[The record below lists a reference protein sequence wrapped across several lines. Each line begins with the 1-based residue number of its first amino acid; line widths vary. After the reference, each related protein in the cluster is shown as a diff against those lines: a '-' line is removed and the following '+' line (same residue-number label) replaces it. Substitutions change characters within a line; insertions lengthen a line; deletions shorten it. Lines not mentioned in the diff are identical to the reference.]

1 VHDGNTQGHRLTHDH
16 TLDHMTIKPD
26 AAAHAAELEKL
37 TQSLVRE
44 RDVRLQGEAAT
55 ENRLR
60 QLQVLEAVTAAANES
75 DTLEQALQFAVDEIC
90 RYTGW
95 PLGHCF
101 HVRKSAKPSVL
112 VSSGIWHGANR
123 PEFSTFRCMSSDP
136 QFHAEQD
143 LPGRVL
149 SEAAPVWLVNLG
161 ADRDAP
167 RADIARSIGIRA
179 AIAFPVMS
187 GGDVVAVL
195 EFFSVRILSLDDQLL
210 RLMDLMRQIGTR
222 LGRVAERAQAQR
234 RLAHDASH
242 DALTGLPNRNLF
254 LQQLDLALQRQW
266 EDDNARFAVLFIDL
280 DRFKIV
286 NDSLG
291 HLAGDRMII
300 QVAARLRNALRPDH
314 PGSSELSAS
323 VSGVDG
329 ISPSYTLARMGGDEF
344 TVLLSDIDD
353 VGEAVRIAERIQAAM
368 ALPFLIRDQEIYA
381 SASTGIVFGDIGHTL
396 ADEVLRDADLAMYR
410 AKAMGKSRYEVFDRS
425 MRKGAVSRLAVETAL
440 RHALKNNEFVLHYQ
454 PIIELQAGTIV
465 GVEALVRWQRGPG
478 ELVYP
483 GDFIDVA
490 EDTGLILY
498 IGMWVLREACRQMH
512 QWHRQFPRAKPLTI
526 SVNISPRQFVQ
537 PNLVD
542 QIKQIV
548 AETGIDPN
556 TLRLEITESVT
567 MGDVERT
574 IRILTQ
580 LREIGVRFS
589 VDDFGTGYSSLSY
602 LHRFPL
608 DVLKIDRSFV
618 MRMNEDHERL
628 QIVQTIMTLARNL
641 GIEVVAEGTETEL
654 QVDHLRNIGCDFGQG
669 FFFSRALA
677 PETVTDLLYVPH
689 HVLKT
694 AFVNS
699 LQTAQN

>member
-1 VHDGNTQGHRLTHDH
+1 
-16 TLDHMTIKPD
+16 MTIKPD
-26 AAAHAAELEKL
+26 AATHAAELEKL

-44 RDVRLQGEAAT
+44 RDARLQADAAT
-55 ENRLR
+55 ESRLR
-60 QLQVLEAVTAAANES
+60 QLQVLEAVTATANEV
-75 DTLEQALQFAVDEIC
+75 DTLDQALQFAIDEIC

-101 HVRKSAKPSVL
+101 HVRKGIKSSAL
-112 VSSGIWHGANR
+112 VSSGIWYGANR
-123 PEFSTFRCMSSDP
+123 PEFSTFRCMSGDP
-136 QFHAEQD
+136 QFRAEQD

-149 SEAAPVWLVNLG
+149 KEAAPVWIVNLG
-161 ADRDAP
+161 ADRDAV
-167 RADIARSIGIRA
+167 RADIARSVGIRA

-195 EFFSVRILSLDDQLL
+195 EFFSVRILSLDDHLL
-210 RLMDLMRQIGTR
+210 RLMSLMRQIGTR
-222 LGRVAERAQAQR
+222 LGRVAERAQALR
-234 RLAHDASH
+234 RLAHDATH
-242 DALTGLPNRNLF
+242 DALTGLPNRSLF

-266 EDDNARFAVLFIDL
+266 DDENARFAVLFIDI

-314 PGSSELSAS
+314 PGLSSLPISSTSFTSSTEP
-323 VSGVDG
+323 GVDG
-329 ISPSYTLARMGGDEF
+329 VSPSYTLARMGGDEF

-353 VGEAVRIAERIQAAM
+353 VGEAVRIAERIQVAM

-381 SASTGIVFGDIGHTL
+381 SASTGIVFGDVGHTL

-465 GVEALVRWQRGPG
+465 GVEALVRWQRRPD

-512 QWHRQFPRAKPLTI
+512 QWHRQFPRAKPLTV

-537 PNLVD
+537 PNLVE

-574 IRILTQ
+574 IRILSQ

-641 GIEVVAEGTETEL
+641 GIEVVAEGTETEM

-699 LQTAQN
+699 LQTMQN

>member
-1 VHDGNTQGHRLTHDH
+1 
-16 TLDHMTIKPD
+16 MTTKPD
-26 AAAHAAELEKL
+26 AAAHAAQLEKL
-37 TQSLVRE
+37 TQSLMRE
-44 RDVRLQGEAAT
+44 RDARLQADAAT
-55 ENRLR
+55 ESRLR
-60 QLQVLEAVTAAANES
+60 QLQVLETITTAANDA
-75 DTLEQALQFAVDEIC
+75 DTLEQALQFAIDEIC

-101 HVRKSAKPSVL
+101 HVRKGAKPSVL

-123 PEFSTFRCMSSDP
+123 PEFSAFRCMSGDP
-136 QFHAEQD
+136 QFLAEQD

-149 SEAAPVWLVNLG
+149 KEAAPVWIVNLG
-161 ADRDAP
+161 ADRDAA
-167 RADIARSIGIRA
+167 RADVARSAGIRA

-195 EFFSVRILSLDDQLL
+195 EFFSVRILALDDHLL
-210 RLMDLMRQIGTR
+210 RLMNLMRQIGTR
-222 LGRVAERAQAQR
+222 LGRVAERAQALR

-242 DALTGLPNRNLF
+242 DALTGLPNRGLF

-314 PGSSELSAS
+314 PGLPTSSAS
-323 VSGVDG
+323 TVQPGADGV
-329 ISPSYTLARMGGDEF
+329 SPSHTLARMGGDEF

-353 VGEAVRIAERIQAAM
+353 VGTAVRIAERIQAAM

-381 SASTGIVFGDIGHTL
+381 SASTGIVFGDVGHTL

-465 GVEALVRWQRGPG
+465 GVEALVRWQRGPD

-537 PNLVD
+537 PNLVE

-574 IRILTQ
+574 IRILSQ

-641 GIEVVAEGTETEL
+641 GIEVVAEGTETEM

-689 HVLKT
+689 HVLNT

-699 LQTAQN
+699 LQAMQN

>member
-1 VHDGNTQGHRLTHDH
+1 
-16 TLDHMTIKPD
+16 MTTKPD

-44 RDVRLQGEAAT
+44 REARLQADAAT
-55 ENRLR
+55 ENRLHR
-60 QLQVLEAVTAAANES
+60 LQVLEAVTAAANEA
-75 DTLEQALQFAVDEIC
+75 DTLDQALQFAVDEIC

-101 HVRKSAKPSVL
+101 HVRKGAKPSSL

-123 PEFSTFRCMSSDP
+123 PEFSAFRCMSGDP
-136 QFHAEQD
+136 QFLAEQD

-149 SEAAPVWLVNLG
+149 KEVEPLWIVNFG
-161 ADRDAP
+161 ADRDVL
-167 RADIARSIGIRA
+167 RADVARAAGIRA
-179 AIAFPVMS
+179 AISFPVMS

-195 EFFSVRILSLDDQLL
+195 EFFSVRILSLDDHLL
-210 RLMDLMRQIGTR
+210 RLMNLMRQIGTR
-222 LGRVAERAQAQR
+222 LGRVAERTQALR
-234 RLAHDASH
+234 RLAHDASR
-242 DALTGLPNRNLF
+242 DTLTGLANRSLF
-254 LQQLDLALQRQW
+254 LQQLQQALQRQW
-266 EDDNARFAVLFIDL
+266 DDDNARFAVLFIDL

-291 HLAGDRMII
+291 HLAGDGMII
-300 QVAARLRNALRPDH
+300 QVAARLKNALRPDH
-314 PGSSELSAS
+314 PASSAEPGAG
-323 VSGVDG
+323 GVNPG
-329 ISPSYTLARMGGDEF
+329 YTLARMGGDEF

-353 VGEAVRIAERIQAAM
+353 VSEAARIAERIQAAM

-381 SASTGIVFGDIGHTL
+381 SASIGIVLGDVGHTL
-396 ADEVLRDADLAMYR
+396 ADEVLRDADLAVCR

-454 PIIELQAGTIV
+454 PIIELQGGTIV
-465 GVEALVRWQRGPG
+465 GVEALVRWQRGPD

-490 EDTGLILY
+490 EDTGLILH

-618 MRMNEDHERL
+618 MRMNEDRERL

-669 FFFSRALA
+669 FSFRARWRRRR
-677 PETVTDLLYVPH
+677 
-689 HVLKT
+689 
-694 AFVNS
+694 
-699 LQTAQN
+699 

>member
-1 VHDGNTQGHRLTHDH
+1 
-16 TLDHMTIKPD
+16 MTTKPD

-44 RDVRLQGEAAT
+44 RDARVQADAAM
-55 ENRLR
+55 EGRLR
-60 QLQVLEAVTAAANES
+60 RLQVLEAVTAAANEA
-75 DTLEQALQFAVDEIC
+75 DRLDQALQFAVDEIC

-101 HVRKSAKPSVL
+101 HVRKGAKPSAL

-123 PEFSTFRCMSSDP
+123 SEFSAFRCMSGDP
-136 QFHAEQD
+136 QFLAEQD

-149 SEAAPVWLVNLG
+149 KEAAPLWIVNFG
-161 ADRDAP
+161 ADRDAL
-167 RADIARSIGIRA
+167 RADVARAVGIRA

-187 GGDVVAVL
+187 GGEVIAVL

-210 RLMDLMRQIGTR
+210 RLMNLMRQIGTR
-222 LGRVAERAQAQR
+222 LGRVAERTQAVC
-234 RLAHDASH
+234 RLAYDASH
-242 DALTGLPNRNLF
+242 DALTGLANRSLF
-254 LQQLDLALQRQW
+254 LQQLEQALQRQW
-266 EDDNARFAVLFIDL
+266 DDDNARFAVLFIDL

-291 HLAGDRMII
+291 HLAGDAMII
-300 QVAARLRNALRPDH
+300 QVAARLKNALRPDH
-314 PGSSELSAS
+314 PASSAEQGAG
-323 VSGVDG
+323 GVNPG
-329 ISPSYTLARMGGDEF
+329 YTLARMGGDEF

-381 SASTGIVFGDIGHTL
+381 SASIGIVFGDIGHTL
-396 ADEVLRDADLAMYR
+396 ADEVLRDADLAVGR
-410 AKAMGKSRYEVFDRS
+410 AKTMGKSRYEVFDRS
-425 MRKGAVSRLAVETAL
+425 MRKGAVSRLAMETAL

-454 PIIELQAGTIV
+454 PIIELQGGTIV
-465 GVEALVRWQRGPG
+465 GVEALVRWQRGPD

-483 GDFIDVA
+483 GDFIGVA

-574 IRILTQ
+574 IRILSQ

-618 MRMNEDHERL
+618 MRMNEDRERL

-641 GIEVVAEGTETEL
+641 GIEVVAEGTETEM

-689 HVLKT
+689 HVLNT

-699 LQTAQN
+699 LQAMQN

>member
-1 VHDGNTQGHRLTHDH
+1 
-16 TLDHMTIKPD
+16 MTTKPD
-26 AAAHAAELEKL
+26 VAAHAAELEKL
-37 TQSLVRE
+37 TQSLVRD
-44 RDVRLQGEAAT
+44 RDARLQADAAT
-55 ENRLR
+55 ESSLR
-60 QLQVLEAVTAAANES
+60 RLQVLEAVTAAANEA
-75 DTLEQALQFAVDEIC
+75 DTFEQALQFAVDEIC

-101 HVRKSAKPSVL
+101 HVRKSAKPSAL
-112 VSSGIWHGANR
+112 VSSGIWHGAHR
-123 PEFSTFRCMSSDP
+123 PEFSAFRCMSGDP
-136 QFHAEQD
+136 QFLAEQD

-149 SEAAPVWLVNLG
+149 AEAAPVWIVNLG
-161 ADRDAP
+161 ADRDAL
-167 RADIARSIGIRA
+167 RADVARSAGIRA

-195 EFFSVRILSLDDQLL
+195 EFFSVRILSLDDHLL
-210 RLMDLMRQIGTR
+210 RLMNLMRQIGTR
-222 LGRVAERAQAQR
+222 LGHVAERAQAMR

-242 DALTGLPNRNLF
+242 DALTGLPNRSLF

-266 EDDNARFAVLFIDL
+266 DDDNARFAVLFIDL

-314 PGSSELSAS
+314 PAASSSADTLR
-323 VSGVDG
+323 VDG
-329 ISPSYTLARMGGDEF
+329 VSPSYTLARMGGDEF

-381 SASTGIVFGDIGHTL
+381 SASTGIVFGDVGHTL
-396 ADEVLRDADLAMYR
+396 ADEVLRDADLALYR
-410 AKAMGKSRYEVFDRS
+410 AKSMGESRYEVFDRS
-425 MRKGAVSRLAVETAL
+425 MRKGAVSRLTIETAL

-454 PIIELQAGTIV
+454 PIIELQGGTIV
-465 GVEALVRWQRGPG
+465 GVEALVRWQRGPD

-574 IRILTQ
+574 IRILSQ

-641 GIEVVAEGTETEL
+641 GIEVVAEGTETEM

>member
-1 VHDGNTQGHRLTHDH
+1 
-16 TLDHMTIKPD
+16 MTIKPD

>member
-1 VHDGNTQGHRLTHDH
+1 
-16 TLDHMTIKPD
+16 MTTKPD

-44 RDVRLQGEAAT
+44 REARLQADAAT
-55 ENRLR
+55 ENRLHR
-60 QLQVLEAVTAAANES
+60 LQVLEAVTAAANEA
-75 DTLEQALQFAVDEIC
+75 DTLDQALQFAVDEIC

-101 HVRKSAKPSVL
+101 HVRKGAKPSSL

-123 PEFSTFRCMSSDP
+123 PEFSAFRCMSGDP
-136 QFHAEQD
+136 QFLAEQD

-149 SEAAPVWLVNLG
+149 KEVEPLWIVNFG
-161 ADRDAP
+161 ADRDVL
-167 RADIARSIGIRA
+167 RADVARAAGIRA
-179 AIAFPVMS
+179 AISFPVMS

-195 EFFSVRILSLDDQLL
+195 EFFSVRILSLDDHLL
-210 RLMDLMRQIGTR
+210 RLMNLMRQIGTR
-222 LGRVAERAQAQR
+222 LGRVAERTQALR
-234 RLAHDASH
+234 RLAHDASR
-242 DALTGLPNRNLF
+242 DTLTGLANRSLF
-254 LQQLDLALQRQW
+254 LQQLQQALQRQW
-266 EDDNARFAVLFIDL
+266 DDDNARFAVLFIDL

-291 HLAGDRMII
+291 HLAGDGMII
-300 QVAARLRNALRPDH
+300 QVAARLKNALRPDH
-314 PGSSELSAS
+314 PASSAEPGAG
-323 VSGVDG
+323 GVNPG
-329 ISPSYTLARMGGDEF
+329 YTLARMGGDEF

-353 VGEAVRIAERIQAAM
+353 VSEAARIAERIQAAM

-381 SASTGIVFGDIGHTL
+381 SASIGIVLGDVGHTL
-396 ADEVLRDADLAMYR
+396 ADEVLRDADLAVCR

-454 PIIELQAGTIV
+454 PIIELQGGTIV
-465 GVEALVRWQRGPG
+465 GVEALVRWQRGPD

-490 EDTGLILY
+490 EDTGLILH

-618 MRMNEDHERL
+618 MRMNEDRERL

-689 HVLKT
+689 HVLNT

-699 LQTAQN
+699 LQALQN

>member
-1 VHDGNTQGHRLTHDH
+1 
-16 TLDHMTIKPD
+16 MTMKPD

-37 TQSLVRE
+37 TQSLLRE
-44 RDVRLQGEAAT
+44 RDARLQAEAAA
-55 ENRLR
+55 EHRLR
-60 QLQVLEAVTAAANES
+60 RLQALEAVTAAANQA
-75 DTLEQALQFAVDEIC
+75 DTMDEALQFAVDEIC

-101 HVRKSAKPSVL
+101 HVQKTGKHTVL
-112 VSSGIWHGANR
+112 TSSGIWHGASR
-123 PEFSTFRCMSSDP
+123 PEFAAFHCYSSDP
-136 QFHAEQD
+136 QFQAERD
-143 LPGRVL
+143 LPGRAL
-149 SEAAPVWLVNLG
+149 KEAAPVWIVNIG
-161 ADRDAP
+161 ADRDAV
-167 RADIARSIGIRA
+167 RADVARAAGIRA
-179 AIAFPVMS
+179 AIAFPVVS
-187 GGDVVAVL
+187 GGGIVAVL
-195 EFFSVRILSLDDQLL
+195 EFFSVRILSLDDHLL
-210 RLMDLMRQIGTR
+210 RLMDLMREIGTR
-222 LGRVAERAQAQR
+222 LGRVAERQQAQQ
-234 RLAHDASH
+234 RLIHEASH
-242 DALTGLPNRNLF
+242 DALTGLPNRSLF
-254 LQQLDLALQRQW
+254 LQQLDLALKRQW
-266 EDDNARFAVLFIDL
+266 DDDNARFAVLFIDI

-291 HLAGDRMII
+291 HLAGDRMIV
-300 QVAARLRNALRPDH
+300 QVAARLKNALRPDRV
-314 PGSSELSAS
+314 AS
-323 VSGVDG
+323 HEDSVG
-329 ISPSYTLARMGGDEF
+329 PSYTLARMGGDEF
-344 TVLLSDIDD
+344 TILLRDIPDAD
-353 VGEAVRIAERIQAAM
+353 EAVRIAERIQSAM

-381 SASTGIVFGDIGHTL
+381 SASTGIVFGDVGHTL

-410 AKAMGKSRYEVFDRS
+410 AKATGKSHYEVFDRS
-425 MRKGAVSRLAVETAL
+425 MRKGAVSRLAIETAL

-465 GVEALVRWQRGPG
+465 GVEALVRWRRGPD

-483 GDFIDVA
+483 GDFIGVA

-512 QWHRQFPRAKPLTI
+512 LWHRQFPRAKPLTI

-542 QIKQIV
+542 QIKQII
-548 AETGIDPN
+548 ADTGIDPN

-574 IRILTQ
+574 IRILSQ
-580 LREIGVRFS
+580 LRALGVRFS

-618 MRMNEDHERL
+618 MRMNEDRERL

-641 GIEVVAEGTETEL
+641 GIEVVAEGTETEM
-654 QVDHLRNIGCDFGQG
+654 QVEHLRSLGCDFGQG

-689 HVLKT
+689 HVLET
-694 AFVNS
+694 AYVNS
-699 LQTAQN
+699 LQSLAQ

>member
-1 VHDGNTQGHRLTHDH
+1 
-16 TLDHMTIKPD
+16 MTIKPD

-44 RDVRLQGEAAT
+44 RDARLQGEAAT
-55 ENRLR
+55 ESNLR
-60 QLQVLEAVTAAANES
+60 RLQVLEAVTAAANEA
-75 DTLEQALQFAVDEIC
+75 DTFEQALQFAVDEIC

-101 HVRKSAKPSVL
+101 LVRKSAKPSVL

-123 PEFSTFRCMSSDP
+123 PEFSAFRCMSADP
-136 QFHAEQD
+136 QFLAEQD

-149 SEAAPVWLVNLG
+149 SEAAPVWIVNLG
-161 ADRDAP
+161 ADRDAL
-167 RADIARSIGIRA
+167 RADVARSVGIRA

-195 EFFSVRILSLDDQLL
+195 EFFSVRILSLDDHLL
-210 RLMDLMRQIGTR
+210 HLMNLMRQIGTR
-222 LGRVAERAQAQR
+222 LGRVAERAQAMR

-266 EDDNARFAVLFIDL
+266 DDDNARFAVLFIDL

-300 QVAARLRNALRPDH
+300 QVAARLRNALRPDQ
-314 PGSSELSAS
+314 PAAPVSAATLRS
-323 VSGVDG
+323 DGVG
-329 ISPSYTLARMGGDEF
+329 PSYTLARMGGDEF
-344 TVLLSDIDD
+344 TVLLRDIDD
-353 VGEAVRIAERIQAAM
+353 VAEAVRIAERIQAAM

-465 GVEALVRWQRGPG
+465 GVEALVRWQRGPD

-574 IRILTQ
+574 IRILSQ

>member
-1 VHDGNTQGHRLTHDH
+1 
-16 TLDHMTIKPD
+16 MTTKPD

-44 RDVRLQGEAAT
+44 RDARVQADAAM
-55 ENRLR
+55 EGRLR
-60 QLQVLEAVTAAANES
+60 RLQVLEAVTAAANEA
-75 DTLEQALQFAVDEIC
+75 DTLDQALQFAVDEIC

-101 HVRKSAKPSVL
+101 HVRKGAKPSAL

-123 PEFSTFRCMSSDP
+123 SEFSAFRCMSGDP
-136 QFHAEQD
+136 QFLAEKD

-149 SEAAPVWLVNLG
+149 KEAAPLWIVNFG
-161 ADRDAP
+161 ADRDAL
-167 RADIARSIGIRA
+167 RADVARAVGIRA

-187 GGDVVAVL
+187 GGEVIAVL

-210 RLMDLMRQIGTR
+210 RLMNLMRQIGTR
-222 LGRVAERAQAQR
+222 LGRVAERTQAVC

-242 DALTGLPNRNLF
+242 DALTGLANRSLF
-254 LQQLDLALQRQW
+254 LQQLEQALQRQW
-266 EDDNARFAVLFIDL
+266 DDDNARFAVLFIDL

-291 HLAGDRMII
+291 HLAGDAMII
-300 QVAARLRNALRPDH
+300 QVAARLKNALRPDH
-314 PGSSELSAS
+314 PASSAEQGAG
-323 VSGVDG
+323 GVNPG
-329 ISPSYTLARMGGDEF
+329 YTLARMGGDEF

-381 SASTGIVFGDIGHTL
+381 SASIGIVFGDIGHTL
-396 ADEVLRDADLAMYR
+396 ADEVLRDADLAVGR
-410 AKAMGKSRYEVFDRS
+410 AKTMGKSRYEVFDRS
-425 MRKGAVSRLAVETAL
+425 MRKGAVSRLAMETAL

-454 PIIELQAGTIV
+454 PIIELQGGTIV
-465 GVEALVRWQRGPG
+465 GVEALVRWQRGPD

-574 IRILTQ
+574 IRILSQ

-618 MRMNEDHERL
+618 MRMNEDRERL

-641 GIEVVAEGTETEL
+641 GIEVVAEGTETEM

-689 HVLKT
+689 HVLNT

-699 LQTAQN
+699 LQAMQN